1 MELLTNMANSVKE
14 KEINTCSRYSV
25 LKQIGD
31 TSEPQICVS
40 ETYESKT
47 TMIKNFPLTHRDSSA
62 MPPRR
67 MPTST

>member
-25 LKQIGD
+25 LKQIGN

-40 ETYESKT
+40 ETYEFKT
-47 TMIKNFPLTHRDSSA
+47 AVP
-62 MPPRR
+62 
-67 MPTST
+67 